1 MTGDLKVL
9 LDRLF
14 GITNNPLIPLTG
26 KVALIFTHLGPEGYY
41 DSYIELTKI
50 QPFQMNMHYQILDV
64 LDVGNLGDVRNQPE
78 KFAEAFEIGKKF

>member
-1 MTGDLKVL
+1 
-9 LDRLF
+9 
-14 GITNNPLIPLTG
+14 
-26 KVALIFTHLGPEGYY
+26 LGPEGYY

-78 KFAEAFEIGKKF
+78 KFVEAFEIGKKF